1 MSHSIRFSGS
11 HTTSLALGL
20 GLEEPLAA
28 FLIPRAQSGGFSAQP
43 SQLEPALDG
52 INEFLI
58 PRGGSVITLLCC
70 MEQDPGDLLWADN
83 GLSKCKIV
91 SGQGNCRLHSQ

>member
-1 MSHSIRFSGS
+1 M
-11 HTTSLALGL
+11 ALVL

-28 FLIPRAQSGGFSAQP
+28 SLIPTAQPRDSSAQP
-43 SQLEPALDG
+43 CWLRPPSDG

-58 PRGGSVITLLCC
+58 PRGVSVIILLCC
-70 MEQDPGDLLWADN
+70 MEQDPRDLLWADN

-91 SGQGNCRLHSQ
+91 SGQGNCHLHSQ